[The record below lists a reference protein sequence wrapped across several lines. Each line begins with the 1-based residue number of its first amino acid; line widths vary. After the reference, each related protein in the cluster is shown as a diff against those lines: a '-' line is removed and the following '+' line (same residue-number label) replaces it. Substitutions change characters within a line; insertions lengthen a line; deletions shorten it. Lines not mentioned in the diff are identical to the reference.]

1 MEENRLSESGPVK
14 ISVLTVCYNSERTIE
29 DTIRSVRDQTYKD
42 VEHVI
47 VDGASTDGTMR
58 VVTRYRDCLAQVIS
72 EPDRGI
78 YDAMNKGVL
87 LATGDVV
94 GTLNADDIYADE
106 TVLEQV
112 AAIFSDPAV
121 DACYADLV
129 YVSADDPTKV
139 RRYWR
144 SCPYRAG
151 LFERGWMPAHPTFFV
166 RRRVYEEHGLF
177 DTQFKL
183 QSDFELTMR
192 FINVQRIKTVYT
204 PRIWVRMRMGGVSNR
219 SIRNVMRG
227 NIEAYKACKKQGI
240 KVSPLFFLMKIASR
254 IPQFF
259 TRPPAG
265 SDPA

>member
-1 MEENRLSESGPVK
+1 MK
-14 ISVLTVCYNSERTIE
+14 ISIITVCYNAA
-29 DTIRSVRDQTYKD
+29 DTIGETLDSVADQTYQD
-42 VEHVI
+42 IEHIVI
-47 VDGASTDGTMR
+47 DGGSTDGTGAVLKAKGRR
-58 VVTRYRDCLAQVIS
+58 VAIWRS

-78 YDAMNKGVL
+78 YDAMNKGIL

-94 GTLNADDIYADE
+94 GMLNADDIYADE

-112 AAIFSDPAV
+112 AVIFSDPAV

-144 SCPYRAG
+144 SCSYREG

-192 FINVQRIKTVYT
+192 FINVQRIKTEYM

-227 NIEAYKACKKQGI
+227 NIEAYKACRKHRI

-265 SDPA
+265 SGPA

>member
-1 MEENRLSESGPVK
+1 MK
-14 ISVLTVCYNSERTIE
+14 ISIITVCYNAA
-29 DTIRSVRDQTYKD
+29 DTIGETLDSVADQTYQD
-42 VEHVI
+42 IEHIVI
-47 VDGASTDGTMR
+47 DGGSTDGTGAVLKAKGRR
-58 VVTRYRDCLAQVIS
+58 VAIWRS

-78 YDAMNKGVL
+78 YDAMNKGIL

-94 GTLNADDIYADE
+94 GMLNADDIYADE

-112 AAIFSDPAV
+112 AVIFSDPAV

-144 SCPYRAG
+144 SCSYREG

-192 FINVQRIKTVYT
+192 FINVQRIKTEYM

-227 NIEAYKACKKQGI
+227 NIEAYKACRKHRI

-265 SDPA
+265 LGPA

>member
-1 MEENRLSESGPVK
+1 MK
-14 ISVLTVCYNSERTIE
+14 ISIITVCFNAA
-29 DTIRSVRDQTYKD
+29 DTLGETLDSVADQTYQD
-42 VEHVI
+42 IEHIVI
-47 VDGASTDGTMR
+47 DGRSTDGTVAVLKAKGRR
-58 VVTRYRDCLAQVIS
+58 VAVWRS

-78 YDAMNKGVL
+78 YDAMNKGIL

-94 GTLNADDIYADE
+94 GMLNADDIYADE

-129 YVSADDPTKV
+129 YVSADDTTRV

-144 SCPYRAG
+144 SCSYREG

-192 FINVQRIKTVYT
+192 FINVRRIKTVYM
-204 PRIWVRMRMGGVSNR
+204 PRIWVRMRMGGASNR

-227 NIEAYKACKKQGI
+227 NIEAYKACRKHGI
-240 KVSPLFFLMKIASR
+240 KVSPLFFLRKIISR

-259 TRPPAG
+259 TRPPVR
-265 SDPA
+265 SDAA

>member
-1 MEENRLSESGPVK
+1 MK
-14 ISVLTVCYNSERTIE
+14 ISVITVCYNAAGTLGETLDSIA
-29 DTIRSVRDQTYKD
+29 DQTYHNI
-42 VEHVI
+42 EHIVI
-47 VDGASTDGTMR
+47 DGGSTDGTPAVLKAKGRR
-58 VVTRYRDCLAQVIS
+58 VALWRS
-72 EPDRGI
+72 EPDHGI
-78 YDAMNKGVL
+78 YDAMNKGIL

-112 AAIFSDPAV
+112 AAIFADPSV

-129 YVSADDPTKV
+129 YVSADDPAKV

-144 SCPYRAG
+144 SCPYREG

-166 RRRVYEEHGLF
+166 RRQVYEKHGLF
-177 DTQFKL
+177 ATQFKL

-192 FINVQRIKTVYT
+192 LINVRRIKTVYE

-219 SIRNVMRG
+219 SMRNVMRG
-227 NIEAYKACKKQGI
+227 NIEAYQACKKHGI
-240 KVSPLFFLMKIASR
+240 KVTPLFFLMKIASR

-259 TRPPAG
+259 TRPRAA
-265 SDPA
+265 SDAT